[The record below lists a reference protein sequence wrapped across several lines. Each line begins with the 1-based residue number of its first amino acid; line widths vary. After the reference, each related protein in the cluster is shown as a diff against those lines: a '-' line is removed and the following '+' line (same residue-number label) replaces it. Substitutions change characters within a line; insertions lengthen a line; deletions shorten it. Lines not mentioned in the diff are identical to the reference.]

1 MVNEEDPENLIFGK
15 DIYTVF
21 KYGSRRLADDSEP
34 DYVPLGCLVLPRVE
48 PLSAPDE
55 DTNMSIWM
63 DAMDVVQFTGPA
75 GISRVPRT
83 FFPAYDVEDADDE
96 VEGNEDVEDDGEGGG
111 GERMLSPRAPRIVSP
126 SARRVSHLVA

>member
-75 GISRVPRT
+75 GRSRVPESL
-83 FFPAYDVEDADDE
+83 A
-96 VEGNEDVEDDGEGGG
+96 
-111 GERMLSPRAPRIVSP
+111 
-126 SARRVSHLVA
+126 SARSGIESLSESAGSSAR